1 MALASLKSTMAIIT
15 ETLPLSW
22 RTFLPSSPTLENFVS
37 ILVDHG
43 FGVNLV
49 NSVIIT
55 VLQVAGSVCVA
66 IVAGYGFA
74 RLRFPGNSVLFYFVL
89 ACAFVPMEAI
99 LLPEYRLVL
108 SLGLGNTWAGAI
120 LPFMFS
126 PFGVFLMRQAFRELP
141 DEMFDAARVDG
152 AGHLRSFLL
161 IALPNIRPALTTVV
175 LIQFIWAWNAYVWP
189 LLVIQDPK
197 MQTAQVAVAY
207 FQNVANHPMT
217 GEMFAAS
224 VAVTAPLVVLAI
236 VLQRYYVQGLVM
248 SGNK

>member
-1 MALASLKSTMAIIT
+1 
-15 ETLPLSW
+15 
-22 RTFLPSSPTLENFVS
+22 
-37 ILVDHG
+37 
-43 FGVNLV
+43 
-49 NSVIIT
+49 
-55 VLQVAGSVCVA
+55 
-66 IVAGYGFA
+66 
-74 RLRFPGNSVLFYFVL
+74 VL